1 MAYFAKV
8 KSVIAFLRSETPVED
23 ISANPLVTH
32 PHNSK
37 SAEFDRLLTQV
48 SCRIT
53 NVARLRQAGAIS
65 ERKAEQQLKQAVE
78 YRAELMRQID
88 SQNFVFDA

>member
-1 MAYFAKV
+1 M
-8 KSVIAFLRSETPVED
+8 VE
-23 ISANPLVTH
+23 
-32 PHNSK
+32 
-37 SAEFDRLLTQV
+37 SAELDRLLTQV

-65 ERKAEQQLKQAVE
+65 EWKAEQQLKQAVE